1 MTEYL
6 PLIIT
11 IAAVILIAKFILHL
25 GGKTLI
31 GLVINAIVGFLILW
45 VINWTGIITI
55 PINIITSLVVGIL
68 GIPGLLIL
76 IVLKLL
82 HII

>member
-1 MTEYL
+1 MAQYL
-6 PLIIT
+6 PLIII
-11 IAAVILIAKFILHL
+11 IAVALLIAKFVLHL

-31 GLVINAIVGFLILW
+31 GLIINAIVGFLVLW
-45 VINWTGIITI
+45 VINWTGIIAI

-68 GIPGLLIL
+68 GLPGLLIL